1 MGLAV
6 VIAALTSGCARHIDM
21 AVVAPTPH
29 AHATVL
35 YTGVRDA
42 GRRYADYG
50 VIDRSVLE
58 NAENH

>member
-1 MGLAV
+1 MDA
-6 VIAALTSGCARHIDM
+6 
-21 AVVAPTPH
+21 VAPTQH

-50 VIDRSVLE
+50 AIDRSVLSDE
-58 NAENH
+58 QDP